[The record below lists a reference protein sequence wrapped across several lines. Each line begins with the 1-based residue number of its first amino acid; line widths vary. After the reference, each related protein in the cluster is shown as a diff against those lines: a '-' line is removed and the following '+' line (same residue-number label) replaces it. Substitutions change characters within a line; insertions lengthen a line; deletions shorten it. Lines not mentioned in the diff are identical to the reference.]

1 MVTVLLLCGKSM
13 IAIFSPE
20 PEIVEIGYVRV
31 LFITTAHLFSLF
43 YDVMS
48 GYMRGFGISLSPAL
62 VTMCCICGIR
72 IFWIYA
78 IFEHFRT
85 FTCIMA
91 VYPISLGVNA
101 IAIFILL
108 LIKRPAKRA
117 EVKT

>member
-1 MVTVLLLCGKSM
+1 M
-13 IAIFSPE
+13 
-20 PEIVEIGYVRV
+20 

-62 VTMCCICGIR
+62 VTTCCICGIR
-72 IFWIYA
+72 IFWIYV
-78 IFEHFRT
+78 IFEQFKT

-108 LIKRPAKRA
+108 LIKRPAKRLSA
-117 EVKT
+117 KEVQ